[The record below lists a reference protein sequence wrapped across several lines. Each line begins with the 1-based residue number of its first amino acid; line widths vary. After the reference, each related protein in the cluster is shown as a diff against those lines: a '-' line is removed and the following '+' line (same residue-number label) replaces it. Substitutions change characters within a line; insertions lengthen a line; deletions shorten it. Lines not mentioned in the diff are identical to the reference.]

1 MESPEKTQTISTR
14 MGEMTAVADPKTGCT
29 DGGKTHFHSS
39 PRAFT
44 LELIISMLATEFS
57 RDLGEKEEGKMMG
70 AIKASKEV
78 IFPAARHHLR
88 STRWTLP

>member
-1 MESPEKTQTISTR
+1 MHGGNGCAPSSNAENTLLRFSKHNVRTV
-14 MGEMTAVADPKTGCT
+14 MTAVADPKTGCT
-29 DGGKTHFHSS
+29 DGGETHFHSS

-70 AIKASKEV
+70 AIKGVKG
-78 IFPAARHHLR
+78 
-88 STRWTLP
+88 